1 MASTVSIICLRLSV
15 STFCEIPSISLCS
28 SLKRQGRSFKLRM
41 IRSFHFPPIR
51 DTVVATGQIGSSSFV
66 FLLEQ
71 VFHLSIH
78 TKIMKKYM
86 ELLLVREKLLLMM
99 KKSIL
104 PLEIGLGFLQQVSV
118 SSLLQKIPNS
128 LISVFR

>member
-1 MASTVSIICLRLSV
+1 M
-15 STFCEIPSISLCS
+15 
-28 SLKRQGRSFKLRM
+28 
-41 IRSFHFPPIR
+41 
-51 DTVVATGQIGSSSFV
+51 
-66 FLLEQ
+66 
-71 VFHLSIH
+71 
-78 TKIMKKYM
+78 MKKYT